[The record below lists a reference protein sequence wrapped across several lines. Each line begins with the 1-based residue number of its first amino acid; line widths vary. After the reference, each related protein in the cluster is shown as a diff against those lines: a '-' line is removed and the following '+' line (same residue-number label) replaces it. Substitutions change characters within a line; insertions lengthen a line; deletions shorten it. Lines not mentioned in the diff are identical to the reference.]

1 MLNIKQIDFTKLA
14 NGLVPC
20 CVVDYQTNELL
31 MVGFMNE
38 EAVNK
43 TIELNKITFF
53 SRTKNRIWTKG
64 ETSHNYLNLVEMSLD
79 CDNDTILCYAKTN
92 GPVCH
97 TGNKTCFFK
106 KEYLPSL
113 EILAELTLVI
123 SSRNKNKNDESYTAS
138 LLNKGVKRC
147 SQKVGEEGIEVALAA
162 TAGDNEELVKEG
174 ADLLFHL
181 MVLLEIKGLNIYDVC
196 EVLKQRRKGIGLHK

>member
-1 MLNIKQIDFTKLA
+1 
-14 NGLVPC
+14 
-20 CVVDYQTNELL
+20 
-31 MVGFMNE
+31 
-38 EAVNK
+38 
-43 TIELNKITFF
+43 
-53 SRTKNRIWTKG
+53 
-64 ETSHNYLNLVEMSLD
+64 MSLD

>member
-53 SRTKNRIWTKG
+53 SRTKNRI
-64 ETSHNYLNLVEMSLD
+64 
-79 CDNDTILCYAKTN
+79 
-92 GPVCH
+92 
-97 TGNKTCFFK
+97 
-106 KEYLPSL
+106 
-113 EILAELTLVI
+113 
-123 SSRNKNKNDESYTAS
+123 
-138 LLNKGVKRC
+138 
-147 SQKVGEEGIEVALAA
+147 
-162 TAGDNEELVKEG
+162 
-174 ADLLFHL
+174 
-181 MVLLEIKGLNIYDVC
+181 
-196 EVLKQRRKGIGLHK
+196 